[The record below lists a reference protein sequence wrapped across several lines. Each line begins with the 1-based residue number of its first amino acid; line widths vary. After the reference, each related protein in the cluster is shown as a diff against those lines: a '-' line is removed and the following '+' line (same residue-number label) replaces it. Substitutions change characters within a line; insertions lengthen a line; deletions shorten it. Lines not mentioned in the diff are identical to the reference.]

1 MSFYEC
7 VKAYPEGSSSA
18 SRLALTAKRLGYEG
32 LIICNVEPSKV
43 FRLKAA
49 DRIKGIKVILGAEVT
64 AANSRV
70 LKGSISALRAR
81 YPFLMVCG
89 GTEELVRS
97 ACEDPNVDMLLC
109 PCYYDARRSMSIAT
123 ARAAM
128 KNQVAI
134 GFDLSPLVLLR
145 GSSRARWLEAA
156 GRNLQMARKFELS
169 TIITTRARS
178 HLDLKA
184 PRDLLALA
192 EVAGFEPEEAQAA
205 LKRPGRLI
213 ELNRRK
219 WIGPGV
225 ELL

>member
-7 VKAYPEGSSSA
+7 MKAYPEGSASA
-18 SRLALTAKRLGYEG
+18 SRLALTAKQLGYEG
-32 LIICNVEPSKV
+32 LIICNAEPSKV
-43 FRLKAA
+43 FRLK
-49 DRIKGIKVILGAEVT
+49 DTEHIKGIKVILGAEVT
-64 AANSRV
+64 ATNPRA
-70 LKGSISALRAR
+70 LKGSISALRSR
-81 YPFLMVCG
+81 YPFLMVYG
-89 GTEELVRS
+89 ATEELVRS

-109 PCYYDARRSMSIAT
+109 HHDARRSMSIAT

-134 GFDLSPLVLLR
+134 GFDLSPLMLLR

-156 GRNLQMARKFELS
+156 QRNLQMARKFDLS
-169 TIITTRARS
+169 TIITMHARS

-192 EVAGFEPEEAQAA
+192 EVVGFEPDEAQAA
-205 LKRPGRLI
+205 LMRPGRLI

-219 WIGPGV
+219 WLGPGV

>member
-7 VKAYPEGSSSA
+7 TKAYPEGSASA

-32 LIICNVEPSKV
+32 IIICNAEPSKV

-49 DRIKGIKVILGAEVT
+49 DSIKGIKVILGAEVT
-64 AANSRV
+64 AANPRA

-81 YPFLMVCG
+81 YPFLMVYG

-97 ACEDPNVDMLLC
+97 ACEDPNVDVLLC
-109 PCYYDARRSMSIAT
+109 PHDARRSMSIAA
-123 ARAAM
+123 ARAAL

-134 GFDLSPLVLLR
+134 GFDLSPLALLR
-145 GSSRARWLEAA
+145 GSSRAHWLEAA

-192 EVAGFEPEEAQAA
+192 EVVGFEPEEAQAA
-205 LKRPGRLI
+205 LMWPGRLI

-219 WIGPGV
+219 WLGPGV

>member
-1 MSFYEC
+1 MVY
-7 VKAYPEGSSSA
+7 
-18 SRLALTAKRLGYEG
+18 
-32 LIICNVEPSKV
+32 
-43 FRLKAA
+43 
-49 DRIKGIKVILGAEVT
+49 GA
-64 AANSRV
+64 
-70 LKGSISALRAR
+70 
-81 YPFLMVCG
+81 
-89 GTEELVRS
+89 TEELVRS

-109 PCYYDARRSMSIAT
+109 PHDARRSMSIAT

-134 GFDLSPLVLLR
+134 GFDLSPLMLLR

-156 GRNLQMARKFELS
+156 QRNLQMARKFDLS
-169 TIITTRARS
+169 TIITMHARS

-192 EVAGFEPEEAQAA
+192 EVVGFEPDEAQAA
-205 LKRPGRLI
+205 LMRPGRLI

-219 WIGPGV
+219 WLGPGV

>member
-7 VKAYPEGSSSA
+7 MKAYPEGSASA

-32 LIICNVEPSKV
+32 IIICNAEPSKV

-49 DRIKGIKVILGAEVT
+49 DSIKGIKVILGAEVT
-64 AANSRV
+64 AANPRA

-81 YPFLMVCG
+81 YPFLMVYG

-109 PCYYDARRSMSIAT
+109 PYDARRSMSIAT

-145 GSSRARWLEAA
+145 GSSRAHWLEAA

-192 EVAGFEPEEAQAA
+192 EVVGFEPEEAQAA
-205 LKRPGRLI
+205 LMRPGRLI

-219 WIGPGV
+219 WLGPGV